1 MEGAMHSINVSLVVF
16 LIISTGVVLGT
27 YLRRLLPDEHFS
39 ADAKVVIRLSTGF
52 VVTMTGLVLGML
64 VSSAKSSYDAQK
76 VLVSQV
82 SYKVLLLDRVLAEY
96 GPETDTI
103 RSRMRDSLKG
113 IFHRIWPEG
122 EFANV
127 DLEPQEG
134 LSRLEREIK
143 SLEPKS
149 ERQASAKAQTIAI
162 LGELRESGWSLFV
175 QSESNSLSL
184 PLLVVLVSW
193 LVAVFLS
200 FGLLAPPNPTVI
212 VTLLV
217 GALAVSGAILIILEM
232 YSPFTGF
239 LKISS
244 APIREALS
252 QLGR

>member
-1 MEGAMHSINVSLVVF
+1 MHSIDVSLVVF
-16 LIISTGVVLGT
+16 LIISAGAVLGT
-27 YLRRLLPDEHFS
+27 YLRRLLPDEHFN

-76 VLVSQV
+76 VLVAQMSFKAV
-82 SYKVLLLDRVLAEY
+82 LLDRALAEY

-103 RSRMRDSLKG
+103 RSRARDSLEAT
-113 IFHRIWPEG
+113 FHRLWPRET
-122 EFANV
+122 FANI
-127 DLEPQEG
+127 DLEPREA
-134 LSRLEREIK
+134 LNRLEREMK

-149 ERQASAKAQTIAI
+149 DRQASSKAQSIAI
-162 LGELRESGWSLFV
+162 LGELRQSSWLLFV
-175 QSESNSLSL
+175 QSESNSVST

-193 LVAVFLS
+193 LLAIFLS
-200 FGLLAPPNPTVI
+200 FGLLTPSNPTVI
-212 VTLLV
+212 AALLV

-232 YSPFTGF
+232 YSPFAGF